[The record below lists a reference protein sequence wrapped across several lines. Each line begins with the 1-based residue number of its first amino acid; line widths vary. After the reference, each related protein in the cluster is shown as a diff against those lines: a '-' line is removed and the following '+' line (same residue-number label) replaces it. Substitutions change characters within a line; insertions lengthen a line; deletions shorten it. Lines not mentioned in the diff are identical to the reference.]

1 MSKIVFITDEGSNVS
16 HLGGNKHHK
25 CIDHILATISR
36 HITQPY
42 AAEKANDDVIAVES
56 AIGDLHVFVSDL
68 SNSSS
73 SKRCSTPACCH
84 TVALDLSH
92 LSQKVVR
99 DVAKQYFP
107 GCLRPHVE
115 NVSPSLA
122 AFGND
127 TMRTEIDYEMEQY
140 QIGCKNLGGQKLDL
154 LNFLEDKF
162 KKIPSSCLHFDAFFS
177 NTLFINLM

>member
-25 CIDHILATISR
+25 CIAHILATISR

-56 AIGDLHVFVSDL
+56 AIDDLHVFVSDL
-68 SNSSS
+68 
-73 SKRCSTPACCH
+73 
-84 TVALDLSH
+84 
-92 LSQKVVR
+92 
-99 DVAKQYFP
+99 
-107 GCLRPHVE
+107 
-115 NVSPSLA
+115 SLA

-154 LNFLEDKF
+154 LNFWKTNSKKF
-162 KKIPSSCLHFDAFFS
+162 PHLASFRCIF
-177 NTLFINLM
+177 